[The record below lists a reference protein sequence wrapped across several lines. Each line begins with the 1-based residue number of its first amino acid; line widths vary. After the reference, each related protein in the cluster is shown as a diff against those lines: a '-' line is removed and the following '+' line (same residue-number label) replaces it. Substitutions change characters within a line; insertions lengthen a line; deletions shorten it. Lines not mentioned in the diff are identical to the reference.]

1 MPFGA
6 AVQANGTVRFRLWAP
21 AADRVELDLP
31 ERGGARPMR
40 PLEQG
45 WHELA
50 LTAAPGEPYS
60 FLLPDGRRVA
70 DPASRCQAGDALGPS
85 LIVDPAAYRWRQ
97 EGWPGRPWHEA
108 VVYELHVGT
117 FTPQGT
123 FRAAIERLPHLAELG
138 ITALE
143 IMPVAD
149 FVGRRNWGYDGVLPF
164 APDRSYGAPDDLKAL
179 IDTAHA
185 HGLMVLLDVVHNHFG
200 PEGNDLARYAPD
212 FFTDDFRTP
221 WGAAID
227 FREPAVR
234 AFFVHNALYWLEEY
248 RFDGLRFDAV
258 HAIVD
263 PSETHI
269 LVEMA
274 REVRRRI
281 PREVHLVLENED
293 NEASHLGWPLY
304 DAQWNDD
311 VHHVFHT
318 LLTGEAI
325 GYYRDYADHAPER
338 LARGLAEGFVYQGEP
353 SRHRRGE
360 RRGRPSAHL
369 PSTAFIDF
377 LQNHDQIG
385 NRAEG
390 ERLTTLAG
398 PAAVQA
404 CQAVLLLS
412 PHVPM
417 LFMGEEWGATTP
429 FAYFCDFQGEL
440 GEAIR
445 AGRRREF
452 AAFHDHDLEV
462 PDPLAE
468 ATFRLSQLR
477 WSDLD
482 EPRHQVWLQRTR
494 ELLALRARA
503 VAPRLALGE
512 VEVERAAVLGGRR
525 ISLSWRFTD
534 GSLLSLLAN
543 LGAEAGEPARP
554 LPGEVIHA
562 THHHDHGAAAP
573 WSATWFLAGAS

>member
-6 AVQANGTVRFRLWAP
+6 AVRANGTVRFRLWAP

-573 WSATWFLAGAS
+573 WSATWFLAAS

>member
-138 ITALE
+138 VTALE

-179 IDTAHA
+179 IDAAHG

-200 PEGNDLARYAPD
+200 PEGNDLARYAPG

-573 WSATWFLAGAS
+573 WSATWFLAAS

>member
-360 RRGRPSAHL
+360 RRGRPSGHL

-573 WSATWFLAGAS
+573 WSATWFLAAS

>member
-6 AVQANGTVRFRLWAP
+6 AVQADGTVRFRLWAP

-138 ITALE
+138 VTALE

-179 IDTAHA
+179 IDAAHG

-200 PEGNDLARYAPD
+200 PEGNDLARYAPG

-227 FREPAVR
+227 FREPTVR

-573 WSATWFLAGAS
+573 WSATWFLAAS

>member
-6 AVQANGTVRFRLWAP
+6 AVRANGTVRFRLWAP

-138 ITALE
+138 VTALE

-179 IDTAHA
+179 IDAAHG

-200 PEGNDLARYAPD
+200 PEGNDLARYAPG

-227 FREPAVR
+227 FREPTVR

-468 ATFRLSQLR
+468 ATFRLSKLR

-482 EPRHQVWLQRTR
+482 QPEHHAWLQRTR

-554 LPGEVIHA
+554 PPGEVIHA

-573 WSATWFLAGAS
+573 WSATWFLAAG